1 MFLRYSSAQ
10 VFPFDAPARL
20 EKFPD
25 AIELKLSFLAGALK
39 NF

>member
-1 MFLRYSSAQ
+1 VIVDMG
-10 VFPFDAPARL
+10 FPFDAPARL